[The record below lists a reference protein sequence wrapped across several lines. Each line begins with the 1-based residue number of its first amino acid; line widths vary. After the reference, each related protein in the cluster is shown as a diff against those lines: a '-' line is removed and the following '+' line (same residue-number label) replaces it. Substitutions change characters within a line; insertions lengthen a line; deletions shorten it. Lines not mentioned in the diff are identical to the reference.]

1 MDLNRNFPTK
11 KFVAGGKPGAQGYSG
26 KKALSEPETYAVAKC
41 TKELIRKQN
50 LTGVVNYH
58 AMGRII
64 FGDCTKKSILK
75 DTKTMYNIAKKETG
89 YQKAYDGG
97 GSSWGGQYREYV
109 MYMLNV
115 PSITIEI
122 GSSAAPCP
130 LWQYE
135 TEFQKNKHVV
145 LKIAKSLK

>member
-1 MDLNRNFPTK
+1 
-11 KFVAGGKPGAQGYSG
+11 
-26 KKALSEPETYAVAKC
+26 
-41 TKELIRKQN
+41 
-50 LTGVVNYH
+50 
-58 AMGRII
+58 
-64 FGDCTKKSILK
+64 
-75 DTKTMYNIAKKETG
+75 MYNIAKKETG